1 MVTAGRGYVNTAEQL
16 LNLGASLNVRAS
28 NDWTA
33 LNWARIMK
41 QNDVVELIEA
51 YM

>member
-1 MVTAGRGYVNTAEQL
+1 MAAAGRGFLNTVEQL
-16 LNLGASLNVRAS
+16 LSLGANLNIRAP

-33 LNWARIMK
+33 LHWARAMK